1 MENILEE
8 TKNIMRRYNIKPNKS
23 LGQNFLINS
32 EVVENIVQSSDIT
45 KDDMVIE
52 IGPGLGVLTK
62 YLLEKAKKVVC
73 IELDTKMVKI
83 LQDRFSEYDN
93 IEIIN
98 TDVLKIN
105 LNEIIE
111 KNKGEIRK
119 VKVVANLP
127 YYITTPIIMKLIE
140 DRLDIESITVM
151 IQKEVAD
158 RLIEIPGGKNTGAIT
173 YTVYYYCTSKK
184 IMEVPNTSFIP
195 EPEVT
200 SEIIK
205 MDLRYKPVVDVEN
218 GTTKKVKIST
228 LLTALVEKNAG
239 AHNSIYRGKDIT
251 DLFYDGTLS
260 KQIAAGTFDD
270 IFVGDYIIG
279 KTSGRKYL
287 VADINYRLHMG
298 DTECTK
304 LHVLMIP
311 ERIMGTAQMNASN
324 ITDGAYIGSAM
335 YKTNLAQFKTV
346 IKNDFETSHI
356 LKHRN
361 LLQNAVSNGCETGG
375 TWYDSDIELM
385 NEIMV
390 YGCQIFKNATN
401 GSTFPNN
408 YQIDNSQ
415 LSLFRLRHDSIVARN
430 DAGDRYWYWLRDV
443 VSSTSF
449 ASVSYR
455 GYSGYSSASNVGG
468 VRPAF
473 LIV

>member
-105 LNEIIE
+105 LFEIIE

-218 GTTKKVKIST
+218 PQIMFRIIKSAFMQRRKT
-228 LLTALVEKNAG
+228 LLNALTNANVFINKEQG
-239 AHNSIYRGKDIT
+239 IN
-251 DLFYDGTLS
+251 TL
-260 KQIAAGTFDD
+260 KELNLKENVRAEELTIQDF
-270 IFVGDYIIG
+270 
-279 KTSGRKYL
+279 
-287 VADINYRLHMG
+287 
-298 DTECTK
+298 
-304 LHVLMIP
+304 
-311 ERIMGTAQMNASN
+311 SN
-324 ITDGAYIGSAM
+324 ITKIVFG
-335 YKTNLAQFKTV
+335 K
-346 IKNDFETSHI
+346 
-356 LKHRN
+356 LK
-361 LLQNAVSNGCETGG
+361 GKKG
-375 TWYDSDIELM
+375 TDPKL
-385 NEIMV
+385 
-390 YGCQIFKNATN
+390 
-401 GSTFPNN
+401 P
-408 YQIDNSQ
+408 
-415 LSLFRLRHDSIVARN
+415 
-430 DAGDRYWYWLRDV
+430 
-443 VSSTSF
+443 
-449 ASVSYR
+449 
-455 GYSGYSSASNVGG
+455 
-468 VRPAF
+468 
-473 LIV
+473 